1 MILKLELLNY
11 KLSLKKK
18 IMNAFMIE
26 EVQQLHIAVHS
37 ESITEREIKKKY
49 ECKLTESNLVVIRE
63 KLLKLHSRM
72 MYGEL
77 GMLNTNDL

>member
-1 MILKLELLNY
+1 
-11 KLSLKKK
+11 
-18 IMNAFMIE
+18 MNAFMIE

-37 ESITEREIKKKY
+37 ESITEREIRNKY
-49 ECKLTESNLVVIRE
+49 KCKLTENNLAIIKE
-63 KLLKLHSRM
+63 KLLKLHSAM

>member
-1 MILKLELLNY
+1 
-11 KLSLKKK
+11 
-18 IMNAFMIE
+18 MNAFMIE

-37 ESITEREIKKKY
+37 ESITEREIRNKY
-49 ECKLTESNLVVIRE
+49 KCKLTESNLAIIKE
-63 KLLKLHSRM
+63 KLLKLHSVM

>member
-1 MILKLELLNY
+1 
-11 KLSLKKK
+11 
-18 IMNAFMIE
+18 MNAFMIE

-37 ESITEREIKKKY
+37 ESITEKEITNKY
-49 ECKLTESNLVVIRE
+49 NCKLTEANLVIIKE
-63 KLLKLHSRM
+63 KLLKLHSMM